1 MHRLHWLGRS
11 MLIVCA
17 ILLSFT
23 PRLTTQAAVTS
34 AQLTVKATIAG
45 AASDVNVG
53 GSKIIGYTL
62 LGMSK
67 TGRVVFTKKITTA
80 TTTLNQKSSSIALV
94 SGKIPAGITFH
105 LIDKDGDYFGPVI
118 LSWASAT
125 RTASTKVSSTL
136 NALTPAQAT
145 LNLGAITV
153 KTKSKGQG
161 YAYTATKYAL
171 AATSAVSAVTGVPK
185 GIGTY
190 GKAAS
195 ARTEDRAA
203 ATAADFLD
211 GADADLDGIINAF
224 DVSDDGDTIPDYAD
238 TSGMLTPPSAGVLCE
253 SAASFTLFS
262 NFKAT
267 QPDFSGTVNAYA
279 QGTAFEASNTTTAT
293 ALTKTL
299 SFTIQRIGTVC
310 SSTVIKTEFKGVNV
324 PYAPSSYVELPPRDL
339 EGQWKVGNSDGTADT
354 GKDGGTINLN
364 SVTGLLPYVFT
375 CTSTCEI
382 SGQDTFMQRVTTANG
397 KQYEFVTTPTFV
409 FISHPMIVAV
419 GTSADTTASACDPA
433 TYSTNTYAGSD
444 TRYGSQSSRVS
455 IAASADQT
463 LCVKIFRPQRL
474 AIEGEAVTPVAYY
487 DIGKLQYYPDIPNAM
502 DGDSGAAPG
511 RCDGAMVS
519 DSASD
524 TIGAPTGTLAGNP
537 TYTIAWKTADIK
549 SCFTAKTATWA
560 AGTFAIDIQAIAPV
574 ANSGNAAQ
582 KLYLT
587 ITP

>member
-1 MHRLHWLGRS
+1 MYHSHWLGRS
-11 MLIVCA
+11 MLIICA
-17 ILLSFT
+17 LLLSMS
-23 PRLTTQAAVTS
+23 PQATTQAAVTS
-34 AQLTVKATIAG
+34 AQLTVKATIVG
-45 AASDVNVG
+45 ASGDANVG

-80 TTTLNQKSSSIALV
+80 ATTLNQKSSSITLV
-94 SGKIPAGITFH
+94 SGKIPAGIGFH

-118 LSWASAT
+118 ISWASAT

-279 QGTAFEASNTTTAT
+279 QGTSYESSKATTSSALTAT
-293 ALTKTL
+293 L
-299 SFTIQRIGTVC
+299 SYAIQRITVVC
-310 SSTVIKTEFKGVNV
+310 GSNVTKTEFKGVSV
-324 PYAPSSYVELPPRDL
+324 PYAPSSYVELPTSGSDV
-339 EGQWKVGNSDGTADT
+339 QWTVGN
-354 GKDGGTINLN
+354 GKMNNTD
-364 SVTGLLPYVFT
+364 VAGLAPYTFT
-375 CTSTCEI
+375 CDPTCEI
-382 SGQDTFMQRVTTANG
+382 SGQDTFMQRVTTADG
-397 KQYEFVTTPTFV
+397 KQYEFVTSPTFV

-419 GTSADTTASACDPA
+419 GTSADTTASACDTA
-433 TYSTNTYAGSD
+433 TYSSNTYAGSD

-474 AIEGEAVTPVAYY
+474 AIEGEPVTPVAYY

-511 RCDGAMVS
+511 RCEGTMVT
-519 DSASD
+519 DNASD

-549 SCFTAKTATWA
+549 SCFTAKSATWA

-582 KLYLT
+582 KLYMT

>member
-17 ILLSFT
+17 LLLSLS
-23 PRLTTQAAVTS
+23 PHLTTQAAVTS
-34 AQLTVKATIAG
+34 AQLTVKATITG
-45 AASDVNVG
+45 AAGDINVG
-53 GSKIIGYTL
+53 GTKIIGYTL

-67 TGRVVFTKKITTA
+67 TGRVVFFKKITTA
-80 TTTLNQKSSSIALV
+80 TTMLNQTSSPIALV
-94 SGKIPAGITFH
+94 SGKIPAGIGFH

-118 LSWASAT
+118 LSWASAN
-125 RTASTKVSSTL
+125 RAASTKVSSKL
-136 NALTPAQAT
+136 KALTPAQAT

-161 YAYTATKYAL
+161 YAYTAAKYAT
-171 AATSAVSAVTGVPK
+171 AATSSVSAVAGVPN

-190 GKAAS
+190 GKATS
-195 ARTEDRAA
+195 LRTAERAVTA
-203 ATAADFLD
+203 AADFLD

-238 TSGMLTPPSAGVLCE
+238 TSGMLTPPSTGVLCE

-267 QPDFSGTVNAYA
+267 QPDFTGTVNAYA
-279 QGTAFEASNTTTAT
+279 EGTVHESSPSTTAD
-293 ALTKTL
+293 ALTATL
-299 SFTIQRIGTVC
+299 SFAIQRITAVC
-310 SSTVIKTEFKGVNV
+310 GSTVTKTEFRGVGV
-324 PYAPSSYVELPPRDL
+324 PYAPSSYVTLPTSGSDV
-339 EGQWKVGNSDGTADT
+339 QWTVGN
-354 GKDGGTINLN
+354 GKMNTT
-364 SVTGLLPYVFT
+364 SVTGLSAYPFR
-375 CTSTCEI
+375 CSPTCEI

-397 KQYEFVTTPTFV
+397 KQYEFVTSPTFV

-419 GTSADTTASACDPA
+419 ATTTNTTATACTSAV
-433 TYSTNTYAGSD
+433 YSSNTYAGTD
-444 TRYGSQSSRVS
+444 PKYGSQSNRVS
-455 IAASADQT
+455 IDLSANET
-463 LCVKIFRPQRL
+463 LCIKIFRPQRL

-487 DIGKLQYYPDIPNAM
+487 DIGNLKYYPDIPNAM

-537 TYTIAWKTADIK
+537 TFTIAWKTANIK
-549 SCFTAKTATWA
+549 SCFTAKSATWT

-582 KLYLT
+582 KIYLT
-587 ITP
+587 IPN

>member
-11 MLIVCA
+11 MLIVYA
-17 ILLSFT
+17 VLLSLS
-23 PRLTTQAAVTS
+23 PHLTAQAAVTS
-34 AQLTVKATIAG
+34 AQLTVKATITG
-45 AASDVNVG
+45 AAGDINVG
-53 GSKIIGYTL
+53 GANIIGYTL

-67 TGRVVFTKKITTA
+67 TGRVVFSKKITTA
-80 TTTLNQKSSSIALV
+80 TTILNQKSSSIALV
-94 SGKIPAGITFH
+94 SGTIPAGIGFH

-118 LSWASAT
+118 LSWMSAN
-125 RTASTKVSSTL
+125 RTASTKVSNTL

-161 YAYTATKYAL
+161 YAYTAAKYIT
-171 AATSAVSAVTGVPK
+171 AATSSVSAVAGVPK

-195 ARTEDRAA
+195 ARTAERAP

-238 TSGMLTPPSAGVLCE
+238 TSGMLTPPSTGFLCE

-267 QPDFSGTVNAYA
+267 QPDFTGTVNAYA
-279 QGTAFEASNTTTAT
+279 QGTVHESSRSTTAA
-293 ALTKTL
+293 ALTATL
-299 SFTIQRIGTVC
+299 SFAIQRITAVC
-310 SSTVIKTEFKGVNV
+310 GSTVTKTEFRGVGV
-324 PYAPSSYVELPPRDL
+324 PYAPSSYVTLPTSGSDV
-339 EGQWKVGNSDGTADT
+339 QWTVGN
-354 GKDGGTINLN
+354 GKMNTT
-364 SVTGLLPYVFT
+364 SVTGLRAYTFR
-375 CTSTCEI
+375 CTPTCEI

-397 KQYEFVTTPTFV
+397 KQYEFVTSPTFV

-419 GTSADTTASACDPA
+419 ATTTDMTATACTSVD
-433 TYSTNTYAGSD
+433 YSSGSNTYAGTD
-444 TRYGSQSSRVS
+444 PKYGSQSSRIP

-463 LCVKIFRPQRL
+463 LCIKIFRPQRL
-474 AIEGEAVTPVAYY
+474 AIEGEPVTPVAYY
-487 DIGKLQYYPDIPNAM
+487 DIGKLKYYPDIPNAM

-511 RCDGAMVS
+511 RCAGAMVS
-519 DSASD
+519 DPASD
-524 TIGAPTGTLAGNP
+524 TIGAPRGSVASNP
-537 TYTIAWKTADIK
+537 TYTIAWKTANIK
-549 SCFTAKTATWA
+549 SCFTAKSATWA